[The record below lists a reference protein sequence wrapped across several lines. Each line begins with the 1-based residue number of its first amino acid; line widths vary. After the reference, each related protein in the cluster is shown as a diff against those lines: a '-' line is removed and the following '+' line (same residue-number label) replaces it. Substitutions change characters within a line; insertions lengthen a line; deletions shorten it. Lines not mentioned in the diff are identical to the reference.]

1 MLNKSSLTQQG
12 FLLVFIR
19 STEFYS
25 SIIQVMDTQG
35 ISVDSQVL
43 IDASN
48 TLKVNAFFSSL
59 MEQFVINLNL
69 NYFKNF
75 WSRSRE
81 GFPLFF
87 CRRKYKRSKERP
99 TR

>member
-1 MLNKSSLTQQG
+1 M
-12 FLLVFIR
+12 
-19 STEFYS
+19 E
-25 SIIQVMDTQG
+25 TQG

-59 MEQFVINLNL
+59 MEQFVIMNL

-75 WSRSRE
+75 WRWSRE
-81 GFPLFF
+81 SFSLFF
-87 CRRKYKRSKERP
+87 FFADENTKGRRRGPQGKVEVW
-99 TR
+99 

>member
-1 MLNKSSLTQQG
+1 
-12 FLLVFIR
+12 
-19 STEFYS
+19 
-25 SIIQVMDTQG
+25 MDTQG

-81 GFPLFF
+81 SFPLFF
-87 CRRKYKRSKERP
+87 LQMKIQKVEGEAHKVR
-99 TR
+99 

>member
-1 MLNKSSLTQQG
+1 M
-12 FLLVFIR
+12 
-19 STEFYS
+19 E
-25 SIIQVMDTQG
+25 TQG

-69 NYFKNF
+69 NYFNNF

-81 GFPLFF
+81 SFPLFF
-87 CRRKYKRSKERP
+87 LQMKIQKVEGEAHKVR
-99 TR
+99 

>member
-1 MLNKSSLTQQG
+1 M
-12 FLLVFIR
+12 
-19 STEFYS
+19 E
-25 SIIQVMDTQG
+25 TQG

-59 MEQFVINLNL
+59 MEQFVIMNL

-75 WSRSRE
+75 WRWSRE
-81 GFPLFF
+81 SFSLFF
-87 CRRKYKRSKERP
+87 FLQMKIQKVEGEAHKVR
-99 TR
+99 

>member
-1 MLNKSSLTQQG
+1 M
-12 FLLVFIR
+12 
-19 STEFYS
+19 E
-25 SIIQVMDTQG
+25 TQG

-59 MEQFVINLNL
+59 MEQFVIMNL

-75 WSRSRE
+75 WSWSRE
-81 GFPLFF
+81 SFSFF
-87 CRRKYKRSKERP
+87 FLQMKIQKVEGEAHKVR
-99 TR
+99 

>member
-1 MLNKSSLTQQG
+1 M
-12 FLLVFIR
+12 
-19 STEFYS
+19 E
-25 SIIQVMDTQG
+25 TQG

-81 GFPLFF
+81 SFPLFF
-87 CRRKYKRSKERP
+87 LQMKIQKVEGEAHKVR
-99 TR
+99 

>member
-1 MLNKSSLTQQG
+1 M
-12 FLLVFIR
+12 
-19 STEFYS
+19 
-25 SIIQVMDTQG
+25 IQVMETQG

-59 MEQFVINLNL
+59 MEQFVIMNL

-75 WSRSRE
+75 WR
-81 GFPLFF
+81 
-87 CRRKYKRSKERP
+87 
-99 TR
+99 

>member
-1 MLNKSSLTQQG
+1 M
-12 FLLVFIR
+12 
-19 STEFYS
+19 E
-25 SIIQVMDTQG
+25 TQG

-59 MEQFVINLNL
+59 MEQFVIMNL

-75 WSRSRE
+75 WSWSRE
-81 GFPLFF
+81 SFSLFF
-87 CRRKYKRSKERP
+87 LQMKIQKVEGEAHKVR
-99 TR
+99 

>member
-1 MLNKSSLTQQG
+1 M
-12 FLLVFIR
+12 
-19 STEFYS
+19 E
-25 SIIQVMDTQG
+25 TQG

-59 MEQFVINLNL
+59 MEQFVIMNL

-81 GFPLFF
+81 SFSLFF
-87 CRRKYKRSKERP
+87 LQMKIQKVEGEAHKVR
-99 TR
+99 

>member
-1 MLNKSSLTQQG
+1 M
-12 FLLVFIR
+12 
-19 STEFYS
+19 E
-25 SIIQVMDTQG
+25 TQG

-48 TLKVNAFFSSL
+48 ILKVNAFFSSL

-81 GFPLFF
+81 SFPLFF
-87 CRRKYKRSKERP
+87 LQMKIQKVEGEAHKVR
-99 TR
+99 

>member
-1 MLNKSSLTQQG
+1 M
-12 FLLVFIR
+12 
-19 STEFYS
+19 E
-25 SIIQVMDTQG
+25 TQG

-59 MEQFVINLNL
+59 MEQFVIMNL

-81 GFPLFF
+81 SFSLFF
-87 CRRKYKRSKERP
+87 FLQMKIQKVEGEAHKVR
-99 TR
+99 

>member
-1 MLNKSSLTQQG
+1 M
-12 FLLVFIR
+12 
-19 STEFYS
+19 E
-25 SIIQVMDTQG
+25 TQG

-59 MEQFVINLNL
+59 IEQFVIMNL

-81 GFPLFF
+81 SFSLFF
-87 CRRKYKRSKERP
+87 FLQMKIQKVEGEAHKVR
-99 TR
+99 